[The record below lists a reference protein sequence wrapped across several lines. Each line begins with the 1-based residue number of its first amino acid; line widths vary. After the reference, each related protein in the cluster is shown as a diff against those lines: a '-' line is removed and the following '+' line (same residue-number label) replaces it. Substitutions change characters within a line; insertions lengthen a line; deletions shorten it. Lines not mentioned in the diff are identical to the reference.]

1 MNLLYWIKLIGST
14 ILQIMCK
21 NHYFRNSILDVIE
34 GRLVQGQD
42 QVALVTVE
50 GLIHKPSLFGC
61 ATFFHA

>member
-1 MNLLYWIKLIGST
+1 MLDQTHRFNDPAKD
-14 ILQIMCK
+14 
-21 NHYFRNSILDVIE
+21 HYFRNSILDVSE

>member
-1 MNLLYWIKLIGST
+1 MILLHLIKLMGSM

-21 NHYFRNSILDVIE
+21 NHYFRNPILDGIE

-42 QVALVTVE
+42 QVALVTVK